1 MSSSVGARRVATPS
15 VRVGMVLCAGGMRL
29 IVLGAVN
36 SIPAATEPVP
46 GAAYACWN
54 NDDHVRAD
62 PG

>member
-29 IVLGAVN
+29 IVLGR
-36 SIPAATEPVP
+36 STRFRTGHEPVP
-46 GAAYACWN
+46 EAAYACWN
-54 NDDHVRAD
+54 NEDHVRAD